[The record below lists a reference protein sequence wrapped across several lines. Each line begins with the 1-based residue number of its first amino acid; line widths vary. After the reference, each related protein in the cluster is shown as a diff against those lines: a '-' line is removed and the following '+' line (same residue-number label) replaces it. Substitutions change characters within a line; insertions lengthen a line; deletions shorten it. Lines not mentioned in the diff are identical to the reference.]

1 MFANRVSSLDIY
13 QRPFSAGNT
22 GRFFA
27 GCDAAPLSNSMLTN
41 SGAFAYNMLN
51 RGAGR

>member
-1 MFANRVSSLDIY
+1 MLANWVSSLDIY
-13 QRPFSAGNT
+13 QRPFGAGNT

-27 GCDAAPLSNSMLTN
+27 GYDVALLLNSMLTN